1 MTSLAEALSARESA
15 LAQNGFRVR
24 SARLSDVPRMAEL
37 INGFASQGEMLP
49 RSASELYESIRD
61 FFVIADNND
70 DVAATAA
77 LHILWDDLAEIKS
90 VAVSE
95 ALHGQGI
102 GAYLVEKCVEE
113 ALKMELPT
121 VFVLTHKPG
130 FYEKL
135 QFERADVLAFPRK
148 VWSEC
153 IRCPKFSNC
162 NEIAMSR
169 PVTRAFP
176 GELPDDDDL
185 LDPIPNPAS

>member
-1 MTSLAEALSARESA
+1 MTTLAEALAVREA
-15 LAQNGFRVR
+15 TLRERGYNIRP
-24 SARLSDVPRMAEL
+24 ARLSDVPRMATL
-37 INGFASQGEMLP
+37 INGFANQGEMLP
-49 RSASELYESIRD
+49 RSASELYENIRD
-61 FFVIADNND
+61 FLIIADSKD
-70 DVAATAA
+70 EVAATAA

-113 ALKMELPT
+113 AERMELPT

-135 QFERADVLAFPRK
+135 QFERADVLSFPRK

-169 PVTRAFP
+169 PVARAFT
-176 GELPDDDDL
+176 GETPNDDDL
-185 LDPIPNPAS
+185 LDPIPTGG

>member
-1 MTSLAEALSARESA
+1 MTTRLAEELAVREAA
-15 LAQNGFRVR
+15 LAERGFRVR
-24 SARLSDVPRMAEL
+24 AARLSDVPRMAEM
-37 INGFASQGEMLP
+37 INNFAGQGEMLP
-49 RSASELYESIRD
+49 RSASELYENIRD
-61 FFVIADNND
+61 FLIIADEND
-70 DVAATAA
+70 EVAATAA

-113 ALKMELPT
+113 AARMELPT

-169 PVTRAFP
+169 PVARAFT
-176 GELPDDDDL
+176 GEMPEDDDL
-185 LDPIPNPAS
+185 LDPIPRT

>member
-1 MTSLAEALSARESA
+1 MTGIARELAAREAA
-15 LAQNGFRVR
+15 LTKRGYRLR
-24 SARLSDVPRMAEL
+24 PARLTDIPQMLTL
-37 INGFASQGEMLP
+37 INGFANQGEMLP
-49 RSASELYESIRD
+49 RSASELYENIRD
-61 FFVIADNND
+61 FQIIADPD
-70 DVAATAA
+70 DGVAATAA

-90 VAVSE
+90 VAVSKS
-95 ALHGQGI
+95 LHGQGI

-113 ALKMELPT
+113 AARMELPT

-135 QFERADVLAFPRK
+135 QFERADVLSFPRK

-169 PVTRAFP
+169 PVGRAFE
-176 GELPDDDDL
+176 GQLPNDDDL
-185 LDPIPNPAS
+185 LDPIPR

>member
-1 MTSLAEALSARESA
+1 MTTLAETLASREAALLER
-15 LAQNGFRVR
+15 GFHVR
-24 SARLSDVPRMAEL
+24 SARLSDVQRMAEL
-37 INGFASQGEMLP
+37 INGFAGQGEMLP
-49 RSASELYESIRD
+49 RSASELYENIRD
-61 FFVIADNND
+61 FLVIADRSN

-113 ALKMELPT
+113 AARLELPT

-169 PVTRAFP
+169 PVAKAFE
-176 GELPDDDDL
+176 GDLPADDDL
-185 LDPIPNPAS
+185 LDPVQIRG

>member
-1 MTSLAEALSARESA
+1 MTTLAKALAAREAA
-15 LAQNGFRVR
+15 LRERGFRVR
-24 SARLSDVPRMAEL
+24 EARLSDVPRMAEL
-37 INGFASQGEMLP
+37 INGFANQGEMLP
-49 RSASELYESIRD
+49 RSASELYENIRD
-61 FFVIADNND
+61 FLIIADEND
-70 DVAATAA
+70 EVSATAA

-95 ALHGQGI
+95 TLHGQGI

-113 ALKMELPT
+113 AVRMELPT

-169 PVTRAFP
+169 PVAREFP
-176 GELPDDDDL
+176 ADLPDDDDL
-185 LDPIPNPAS
+185 LDPIPSRA

>member
-1 MTSLAEALSARESA
+1 MIRSADVLAAKEAELLERGFSL
-15 LAQNGFRVR
+15 R
-24 SARLSDVPRMAEL
+24 SARLRDVPQMAVL

-49 RSASELYESIRD
+49 RSASELYENIRD
-61 FFVIADNND
+61 FLIIADKND
-70 DVAATAA
+70 QVAATAA
-77 LHILWDDLAEIKS
+77 LHILWEDLAEIKS

-102 GAYLVEKCVEE
+102 GAYLVEKCIQE
-113 ALKMELPT
+113 ASRIDLPT
-121 VFVLTHKPG
+121 IFVLTHKPG

-135 QFERADVLAFPRK
+135 QFERADVLSFPRK

-169 PVTRAFP
+169 PVNRVFT
-176 GELPDDDDL
+176 GEMPEDDDL
-185 LDPIPNPAS
+185 LDRAPTNA